1 MNSKICIVS
10 EAIKRP
16 FDEGVKIFVY
26 NFVKELT
33 QHNTVLG
40 ITRSSNYDGEIEKF
54 CTKALPKN
62 KLFIS
67 LYLWNKI
74 RSFHPDII
82 YYIPTACATI
92 YSFLRAKILK
102 LYGNTA
108 KTVMITL
115 QPREYTALVK
125 KIIPFFAP
133 DLILAQST
141 TTREVLDGLGCKTK
155 MIHAGVNLHKFTP
168 VDSIIKDSLRKKYG
182 FPNDKYIVLHV
193 GHINRNRNV
202 QCMEKIQNV
211 DDIQVIV
218 VGSTSYPEDGD
229 LVEELKEKGVIVI
242 TRYIENINEVYQCAD
257 CYLFP
262 VFSNS
267 ACIEIPLSVFEAMA
281 CNLPVVTTKF
291 GELPNLVKE
300 QNGFVYADT
309 MDEIIP
315 KIRQVR
321 LIPQPQTRILV
332 ERYSWENVIKQ
343 ILLNSL
349 SK

>member
-10 EAIKRP
+10 EAINEP

-26 NFVKELT
+26 NFIKELT
-33 QHNTVLG
+33 RQNTVLG
-40 ITRSSNYDGEIEKF
+40 ITRSSNYGGEIEKF

-62 KLFIS
+62 RLLIS
-67 LYLWNKI
+67 LYLWSKI
-74 RSFHPDII
+74 RTFHPDII
-82 YYIPTACATI
+82 YYVPTACATI
-92 YSFLRAKILK
+92 FSFVRAKLLK
-102 LYGNTA
+102 LYGNGA

-115 QPREYTALVK
+115 QPRKYTALSE
-125 KIIPFFAP
+125 KIIPFLTP

-141 TTREVLDGLGCKTK
+141 TTLEVLDDLGCRTK
-155 MIHAGVNLHKFTP
+155 MVHSGVNLHKFTP
-168 VDSIIKDSLRKKYG
+168 VSRNIKDSLRKRYG

-193 GHINRNRNV
+193 GHINRNRN
-202 QCMEKIQNV
+202 IQFLKTIQGV

-218 VGSTSYPEDGD
+218 VGSSSYPEDGD
-229 LVEELKEKGVIVI
+229 LVEELKEKDVIVI
-242 TRYIENINEVYQCAD
+242 NSYIEKINELYQCAD

-291 GELPNLVKE
+291 GGLPRQVKE
-300 QNGFVYADT
+300 QDDFVYTNT
-309 MDEIIP
+309 MDEIIQ
-315 KIRQVR
+315 KIKQVR
-321 LIPQPQTRILV
+321 QITQPQTRILV
-332 ERYSWENVIKQ
+332 ERYSWDNVINQ
-343 ILLNSL
+343 VLLDSV